1 MESLT
6 FINRITSKEDGTTQ
20 VDSTKYQQRYT
31 KKSKLCVAVLVIV
44 LILCLGLSA
53 VSLISSLNNNERIN
67 LMSYQQN
74 STAEELR
81 NHLVDALEMGEIVN
95 NQTNITQELLDSQ
108 QEQQRNFESVR
119 SYLNSQIDNL
129 KQQARQLVS
138 QLLAVRALVTANHAG
153 KSK

>member
-1 MESLT
+1 
-6 FINRITSKEDGTTQ
+6 
-20 VDSTKYQQRYT
+20 
-31 KKSKLCVAVLVIV
+31 
-44 LILCLGLSA
+44 
-53 VSLISSLNNNERIN
+53 
-67 LMSYQQN
+67 MSYQQN

>member
-1 MESLT
+1 
-6 FINRITSKEDGTTQ
+6 
-20 VDSTKYQQRYT
+20 
-31 KKSKLCVAVLVIV
+31 
-44 LILCLGLSA
+44 
-53 VSLISSLNNNERIN
+53 
-67 LMSYQQN
+67 MSYQQN

-138 QLLAVRALVTANHAG
+138 RLSAVKALVTANHAG